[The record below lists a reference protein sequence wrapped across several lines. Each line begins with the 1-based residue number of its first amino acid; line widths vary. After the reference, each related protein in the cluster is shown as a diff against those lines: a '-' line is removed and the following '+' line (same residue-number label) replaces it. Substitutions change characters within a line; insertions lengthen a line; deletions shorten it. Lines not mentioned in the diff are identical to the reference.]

1 MFLKVKASLAIL
13 MFGAGACSISQAQES
28 RQRYLVY
35 LNPFV
40 VQQQELLEQEKAQ
53 AQGFSST
60 AQAQAP
66 VVLNER
72 EKARH
77 LARQWER
84 QQASPAVEAV
94 KDNVLK
100 LVSSA
105 KRGSARGYAG
115 SSTQNSPLIPAF
127 YAYLDK
133 NDVEVIKNSG
143 YAVSVDPVDT
153 ENSKFVFSSYYD
165 QNISGEIIPW
175 GKQAVNANDSISTGT
190 PFYVVDAKFNNST
203 LANEINFFYTSTWES
218 SENEKHPA
226 HVISI
231 AAAKANYSKIRG
243 INPGQPVAYFGT
255 DQSYTS
261 LADNISYASSL
272 AEWNNQFATL
282 SISLNA
288 PQNSSQSNNQF
299 NHNSLVGRALR
310 RASGRLFVAQSAG
323 NFDRDACLNAYNY
336 NAAPEYNDGIM
347 VVGGTNRF
355 GQRYTA
361 TTNPAIWSSE
371 DKITNVGGSNFG
383 ACVEAWAPAHEMTST
398 LHDGTVATIT
408 GTSFA
413 APIVAA
419 LAGRYGDQSTRPLE
433 REAYIRASLS
443 PTGSYEAAPGSNR
456 PIQLARYTAP
466 WQHNIPR
473 RLPVS
478 AVYSRTSTAN
488 LNRLVDGKFYD
499 GIFWNAN
506 ANWGSVV
513 LDLGYPRDLTGIRMM
528 IRSSADGGQIN
539 FAVHGGNSLAPGGTT
554 IAPNPIAYWNFFEQY
569 DLIPYYI
576 ALSGKHRY
584 VMLEGNNYNSSL
596 AYSEIEV
603 YGR

>member
-1 MFLKVKASLAIL
+1 MFFKVKASLAIVML
-13 MFGAGACSISQAQES
+13 GAATCSVSQAQES

-40 VQQQELLEQEKAQ
+40 VQQQELQEQEKAR
-53 AQGFSST
+53 AQGMS
-60 AQAQAP
+60 APQAQAP

-72 EKARH
+72 EKSRY

-84 QQASPAVEAV
+84 QQASPAVESV
-94 KDNVLK
+94 KDSVLK

-153 ENSKFVFSSYYD
+153 GKSNFVFSSYYD
-165 QNISGEIIPW
+165 QNIGGEIIPW

-203 LANEINFFYTSTWES
+203 LANEVNFFYANTWES
-218 SENEKHPA
+218 SLNKNHPA

-231 AAAKANYSKIRG
+231 AAAKANSSRIRG
-243 INPGQPVAYFGT
+243 INPGQPVAYFGIE
-255 DQSYTS
+255 
-261 LADNISYASSL
+261 LDNESIANNINYASSL
-272 AEWNNQFATL
+272 AEWNDQFATL
-282 SISLNA
+282 SLSFNYPA
-288 PQNSSQSNNQF
+288 TSQSENLF
-299 NHNSLVGRALR
+299 NHNTLVGRAIR

-323 NFDRDACLNAYNY
+323 NRDTDACLNAYNY

-355 GQRYTA
+355 GQRYA
-361 TTNPAIWSSE
+361 TTNNPAPWAP
-371 DKITNVGGSNFG
+371 NVLASNYG
-383 ACVEAWAPAHEMTST
+383 RCIEAWAPADKMTST
-398 LHDGTVATIT
+398 LEDGTLTTAT

-473 RLPVS
+473 RLPVV
-478 AVYSRTSTAN
+478 AVHSQTSTAN

-499 GIFWNAN
+499 GIFWNAG

-513 LDLGYPRDLTGIRMM
+513 LDLGSPRDLTGIRMM
-528 IRSSADGGQIN
+528 IRSSANGGQVN

-554 IAPNPIAYWNFFEQY
+554 IAPNPIAYWNFFDQY

-584 VMLEGNNYNSSL
+584 VMLEGNNFNSWL

>member
-1 MFLKVKASLAIL
+1 MFFKVKASLAIVML
-13 MFGAGACSISQAQES
+13 GAATCSVSQAQES

-40 VQQQELLEQEKAQ
+40 VQQQELQEQEKAR
-53 AQGFSST
+53 AQGMS
-60 AQAQAP
+60 APQAQAP

-72 EKARH
+72 EKSRY
-77 LARQWER
+77 LVRQWER

-153 ENSKFVFSSYYD
+153 GKSNFVFSSYYD
-165 QNISGEIIPW
+165 QNIGGEIIPW
-175 GKQAVNANDSISTGT
+175 GKQAVNANDSISTNN
-190 PFYVVDAKFNNST
+190 PFYVVDAKFNNNA
-203 LANEINFFYTSTWES
+203 LANEINFSYTNTSER
-218 SENEKHPA
+218 SENKNHPA
-226 HVISI
+226 HVVSL
-231 AAAKANYSKIRG
+231 AAAKMNSSKIRG

-255 DQSYTS
+255 DLNRYAI
-261 LADNISYASSL
+261 ADNIHNAASFS
-272 AEWNNQFATL
+272 EWNNHFATL
-282 SISLNA
+282 SFSINY
-288 PQNSSQSNNQF
+288 NVNNQLENPI
-299 NHNSLVGRALR
+299 NHNAIVGRALR
-310 RASGRLFVAQSAG
+310 RASARLFVAQSAG
-323 NFDRDACLNAYNY
+323 NFDKDACLNAYNY

-539 FAVHGGNSLAPGGTT
+539 FAVHGGNTLAPGGTT
-554 IAPNPIAYWNFFEQY
+554 IAPNPIAYWNFFDQY

-584 VMLEGNNYNSSL
+584 VMLEGNNFNSWL